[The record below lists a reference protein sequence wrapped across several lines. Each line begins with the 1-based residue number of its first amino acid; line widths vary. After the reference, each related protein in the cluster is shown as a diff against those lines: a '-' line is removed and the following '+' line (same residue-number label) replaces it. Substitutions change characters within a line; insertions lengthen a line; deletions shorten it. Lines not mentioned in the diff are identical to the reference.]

1 MFCYTRCCSCY
12 GILRTYTQLA
22 DLAGYVADSDRGR
35 FFLLHSSLLSVDRS
49 PLTVWTYKQRF
60 QASLVNSII
69 STLRKHIN
77 ISVNEK
83 YIQLLVHSSVIRS
96 DYLSGGI
103 LTVICRTQQ
112 CEGAVTNRYLLTYN
126 RYTYIYCLF
135 VTWKYLF
142 SVTCR
147 IHYRF
152 IGDPIQEDFKL
163 SLRE

>member
-1 MFCYTRCCSCY
+1 MFCYTKLLRNFTYVHTTSWSRRLCRR
-12 GILRTYTQLA
+12 LRTR
-22 DLAGYVADSDRGR
+22 S

-77 ISVNEK
+77 ISVNRK
-83 YIQLLVHSSVIRS
+83 YIPLLVHSSVIRS

-126 RYTYIYCLF
+126 RYTYICCLF
-135 VTWKYLF
+135 VTWKYLS